1 MKDSWGEGGRKEQ
14 ERKEMM
20 RGDGDRACWTILED
34 PSHSLACPSREFPVR
49 YIPSL
54 AEVGHVT
61 EGSSP
66 CSPAGKTPST
76 GSPGSSAQSPSEK
89 TEPVTC

>member
-49 YIPSL
+49 RIPSI
-54 AEVGHVT
+54 
-61 EGSSP
+61 S
-66 CSPAGKTPST
+66 
-76 GSPGSSAQSPSEK
+76 
-89 TEPVTC
+89 